1 MLERYIEKNI
11 FRQVYLCQQ
20 LYQKK
25 KIALHTMAER
35 LNVCTIT
42 ITNDLELLKES
53 FGQEILTFERTKNT
67 CKASFSSA
75 YSLLE
80 LTQRIFRRS
89 DFLRVLN
96 DFLSGNTHWSE
107 IAEKEFLSTSKI
119 YQIRADIFEFAEE
132 LGYLQSDHTIK
143 LPEKDLRYLLLAI
156 SRYTGDRSAIPYN
169 KMIASSAADLIDYVE
184 EHFFDRDYPSS
195 EREIIILG
203 SQLSSQRA
211 RQFPIQFSDDEKQSA
226 QQTPLFGLLRE
237 GVKTLKSTIC
247 TNEEELF
254 FIYSLFNAR
263 NYFCNNLELLQKDFE
278 VVYQNHIKCYPE
290 IEKLLQQLRSALN
303 ISIENELLLKKAFLP
318 FIRSTWAN
326 MQLFQPDVIYLLD
339 NDQQEL
345 YQTVQHILNQ
355 WAADY
360 QTEIHWNENLI
371 RKMTLTLDLLRRN
384 TFDEKVE
391 LYIVAPSDFNF
402 LYYRKQLKALLDDH
416 FIISNM
422 IYNTLN
428 EVVDD
433 VFFCSKR
440 IIVCDTALYQPDLG
454 SENTL
459 IFPVSLQTINS
470 TCFEINQVIRPL
482 EKEAVTEVG
491 SFKK

>member
-263 NYFCNNLELLQKDFE
+263 NYLCNNLELLQKDFE
-278 VVYQNHIKCYPE
+278 VVYQ
-290 IEKLLQQLRSALN
+290 
-303 ISIENELLLKKAFLP
+303 
-318 FIRSTWAN
+318 TWAN

-371 RKMTLTLDLLRRN
+371 RKMTLTFDLLRRN
-384 TFDEKVE
+384 TVDEKVE

-470 TCFEINQVIRPL
+470 TCFEINQVIRTL

-491 SFKK
+491 SFQK